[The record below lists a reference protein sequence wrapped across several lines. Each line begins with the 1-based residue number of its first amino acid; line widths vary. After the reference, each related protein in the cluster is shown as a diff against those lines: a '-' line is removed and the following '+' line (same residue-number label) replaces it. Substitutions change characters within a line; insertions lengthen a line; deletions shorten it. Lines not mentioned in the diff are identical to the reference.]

1 MKGAARVFLK
11 ASIEVTRSGE
21 PVAECVG
28 AEKQHVCISIAFTM
42 CSVLVSLEHCVAV
55 HVVVVVVVVV
65 FVALDF

>member
-28 AEKQHVCISIAFTM
+28 AEKQHHGCISIAFTM
-42 CSVLVSLEHCVAV
+42 CSVLVPLEHCVAV
-55 HVVVVVVVVV
+55 DVVVFV